1 MRRTALAL
9 MLALGALFP
18 CRFAVAHEVRPAY
31 LEIVERS
38 GGELDVLFKTP
49 MQGELRLKL
58 WPTFS
63 LATEDV
69 TDVAMRAADGAAIHT
84 WRMRAAGPLRGAM
97 VRVAGLEGTM
107 TDALVRVQF
116 ADGTQWTERLTP
128 AEPAAAV
135 PLRESAFAVARVYL
149 VLGIEHILLGV
160 DHLLF
165 VLALL
170 LVTHGAWMLIKTVT
184 AFTVAHSITLGLATL
199 DLVSV
204 PIAPVEAVIA
214 LSIVFVAAEI
224 VRSRS
229 GRPGITARMPW
240 LVAFIFG
247 LLHGFGFAGALAEVG
262 LPQAEIPVALLF
274 FNVGV
279 EAGQLLFIALVL
291 GLTACLRGSR
301 VHLPAWGK
309 PAVPYAIGSLA
320 MFWVIQRASAF

>member
-1 MRRTALAL
+1 MSRTALAPV
-9 MLALGALFP
+9 LALAALLP
-18 CRFAVAHEVRPAY
+18 CFAVAHEVRPAY
-31 LEIVERS
+31 LELVEQN
-38 GGELDVLFKTP
+38 GGELDVLLKTP
-49 MQGELRLKL
+49 MQGDLRLSL

-69 TDVAMRAADGAAIHT
+69 TDVVMRSSDGAAIHT
-84 WRMRAAGPLRGAM
+84 WRMRAAGPLRGAV
-97 VRVAGLEGTM
+97 VRIAGLEGTM

-128 AEPAAAV
+128 AEPAAVV

-149 VLGIEHILLGV
+149 VLGVEHILLGI

-170 LVTHGAWMLIKTVT
+170 LVTRGTCMLVKTVT

-199 DLVSV
+199 GLVRV
-204 PIAPVEAVIA
+204 PTAPVEAVIA

-240 LVAFIFG
+240 LVAFMFG
-247 LLHGFGFAGALAEVG
+247 LLHGFGFAGALGEVG
-262 LPQAEIPVALLF
+262 LPEAEIPVALLT
-274 FNVGV
+274 FNLGV
-279 EAGQLLFIALVL
+279 EAGQVLFIALVL
-291 GLTACLRGSR
+291 GSVAALRAIQ
-301 VHLPAWGK
+301 VHVPAWGQR
-309 PAVPYAIGSLA
+309 AVPYAIGSLA
-320 MFWVIQRASAF
+320 TFWVIQRIAAF